1 MSNTVKSNKI
11 IKKAPKK
18 GSLFTF
24 LEKRIKVDYVFEDG
38 LPVKY
43 LPYILYV
50 TAIGIF
56 YIGNSHY
63 TEKTI
68 RKIDRIQ
75 VEVEDLRADFTTLK
89 TDYMFESKQ
98 SEVAGKVQKIGLYES
113 LKPPFQIKIKK
124 GEY

>member
-1 MSNTVKSNKI
+1 MPNTVKSNKI
-11 IKKAPKK
+11 IKKTTRK
-18 GSLFTF
+18 GSLFSF

-43 LPYILYV
+43 FPYILYV
-50 TAIGIF
+50 SAIGIF

-63 TEKTI
+63 AEKTI

-89 TDYMFESKQ
+89 ADYMYDSKQ
-98 SEVAGKVQKIGLYES
+98 SEVASKVEKIGLYES
-113 LKPPFQIKIKK
+113 SKPPFQIKIKK

>member
-1 MSNTVKSNKI
+1 MPNTVKSNKI
-11 IKKAPKK
+11 IKKTPKK

-24 LEKRIKVDYVFEDG
+24 LEKAIKVDYVFEDG

-43 LPYILYV
+43 LPYILYM

-63 TEKTI
+63 AEKTI
-68 RKIDRIQ
+68 RKIDRLQ
-75 VEVEDLRADFTTLK
+75 VEVEHLRADFTTLK
-89 TDYMFESKQ
+89 ADYMFDSKQ
-98 SEVAGKVQKIGLYES
+98 SEVAGKVEKIGLYES
-113 LKPPFQIKIKK
+113 SKPPFQIKIKK

>member
-1 MSNTVKSNKI
+1 MANTFKKPNEKVK
-11 IKKAPKK
+11 KK

-24 LEKRIKVDYVFEDG
+24 LENRFKVDAVFEDG

-63 TEKTI
+63 AEKTI
-68 RKIDRIQ
+68 RNISKTQ
-75 VEVEDLRADFTTLK
+75 LEVEDLRADFTTLK
-89 TDYMFESKQ
+89 ADYMFDSKQ
-98 SEVAGKVQKIGLYES
+98 SEVANKVEKIGLYES
-113 LKPPFQIKIKK
+113 SIRPNKIVIKE

>member
-1 MSNTVKSNKI
+1 MAKNFNKAKVEA
-11 IKKAPKK
+11 KKR
-18 GSLFTF
+18 GSLFAF
-24 LEKRIKVDYVFEDG
+24 LEKNLKVDAVFEDG

-63 TEKTI
+63 AEKTI
-68 RKIDRIQ
+68 RNITKVQ

-89 TDYMFESKQ
+89 ADYMFDSKQ
-98 SEVAGKVQKIGLYES
+98 SEVAGKVAPIGLYES
-113 LKPPFQIKIKK
+113 SVPPNKIVIKK

>member
-1 MSNTVKSNKI
+1 MAKNYNKQKVTVK
-11 IKKAPKK
+11 KK
-18 GSLFTF
+18 GNLFTF
-24 LEKRIKVDYVFEDG
+24 LEDNFKVDAVFEDG

-43 LPYILYV
+43 LPYILHV

-63 TEKTI
+63 AEKTI
-68 RKIDRIQ
+68 RNIAKAQ

-89 TDYMFESKQ
+89 ADYMVDSKQ
-98 SEVAGKVQKIGLYES
+98 SEVASKVEKIGLYES
-113 LKPPFQIKIKK
+113 STPPNKIVIKE

>member
-1 MSNTVKSNKI
+1 MAKNFNKPKVKARS
-11 IKKAPKK
+11 K

-24 LEKRIKVDYVFEDG
+24 LEKNLKVDAVFEDG

-43 LPYILYV
+43 LPYIFYV

-63 TEKTI
+63 AEKTI
-68 RKIDRIQ
+68 RSISKTQ

-89 TDYMFESKQ
+89 ADYMFDSKQ
-98 SEVAGKVQKIGLYES
+98 SEVASKVEAIGLYES
-113 LKPPFQIKIKK
+113 SVPPNKIIVKE